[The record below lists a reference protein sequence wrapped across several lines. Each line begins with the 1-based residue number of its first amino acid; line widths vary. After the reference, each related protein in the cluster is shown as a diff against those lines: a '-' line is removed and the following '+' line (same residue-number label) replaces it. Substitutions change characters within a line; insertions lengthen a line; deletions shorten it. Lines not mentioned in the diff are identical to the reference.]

1 MVKLYTKFFV
11 SAFALCMSVAVSAQQ
26 ARDDF
31 RKDITL
37 SGSNYKAYPGP
48 QKALTPAPAGYTP
61 YYISHYGR
69 HGSRYLLGARD
80 YDMPYNALKKLAD
93 AGMLTEKGLEVLDK
107 VGQIREEARGRD
119 GELTQLGAEQHRGIA
134 KRMYERFPEVFKGK
148 TNIDARST
156 QVIRC
161 ILSMENALLQFATM
175 NPELNITHD
184 ASRHDL
190 YYMNYKD
197 SVLIALRNEAP
208 KAQEF
213 RDFSQKHR
221 TGDRVI
227 DLLFKDR
234 EFLKENKISGHF
246 LVEKIFELASNIQ
259 STELRHKFNM
269 YDLFNEDEIY
279 DLWAGSNA
287 WWYVSYGNSPLSGG
301 IQGYSQRNLVRKI
314 ISEADSC
321 LALPHPGATLRYGHD
336 TMVMPLVCLLNLNG
350 YGRQMPLE
358 DLDKNGWLN
367 YRIFPMA
374 CNVQFIFYHKNDQDK
389 DVIFKILHNEDEEA
403 CSGMLLQVE
412 RFQGVLPE

>member
-1 MVKLYTKFFV
+1 
-11 SAFALCMSVAVSAQQ
+11 MSVAVSAQQ
-26 ARDDF
+26 AREDF
-31 RKDITL
+31 RKDINL
-37 SGSNYKAYPGP
+37 SASGYKAYPGP

-61 YYISHYGR
+61 YYIGHYGR

-93 AGMLTEKGLEVLDK
+93 AGMLTEKGLEVFDK

-148 TNIDARST
+148 TNIDAKST

-161 ILSMENALLQFATM
+161 VLSMENALLQFTTM

-197 SVLIALRNEAP
+197 SVLIALRNEAT

-227 DLLFKDR
+227 DLLFKDK

-269 YDLFNEDEIY
+269 YDLFNEDEVY

-301 IQGYSQRNLVRKI
+301 NQGFSQRNLVRKI

-321 LALPHPGATLRYGHD
+321 LAFPHPGATLRYGHD

-350 YGRQMPLE
+350 YGKQMPLD

-389 DVIFKILHNEDEEA
+389 DVIFKILHNEDEAE
-403 CSGMLLQVE
+403 LPDLKPV
-412 RFQGVLPE
+412 QGCYYKWSDFREFFLNKINDYEKK

>member
-1 MVKLYTKFFV
+1 
-11 SAFALCMSVAVSAQQ
+11 MSVAVSAQQ
-26 ARDDF
+26 AREDF
-31 RKDITL
+31 RKDINL
-37 SGSNYKAYPGP
+37 SASGYKAYPGP

-148 TNIDARST
+148 TNIDAKST

-221 TGDRVI
+221 TGDRII
-227 DLLFKDR
+227 DLLFKDK

-350 YGRQMPLE
+350 YGKQMPLE

-389 DVIFKILHNEDEEA
+389 DVIFKILHKWSDFWEFFLNKINDYEKK
-403 CSGMLLQVE
+403 
-412 RFQGVLPE
+412 